1 MIVLSSEFP
10 ALSPLLLHQRQYIG
24 PGTFF
29 LGIIQRL
36 NDGPNRSA
44 DNRTQN
50 FRLRWVRAGKA
61 EPRSPGARFFVL
73 GVGIEEQGLV
83 RSHYCIR
90 TSSLPGCVPVDHVL
104 QLGFKPFNFVDSFSN
119 SIKEWGLGFYPL
131 ADKKCR
137 GFGSAFKDSGLD
149 QLV

>member
-10 ALSPLLLHQRQYIG
+10 ALSPLLLHRSQYTG
-24 PGTFF
+24 PGTFS

-61 EPRSPGARFFVL
+61 KARSPGARFFGL
-73 GVGIEEQGLV
+73 GVSTE
-83 RSHYCIR
+83 
-90 TSSLPGCVPVDHVL
+90 
-104 QLGFKPFNFVDSFSN
+104 
-119 SIKEWGLGFYPL
+119 
-131 ADKKCR
+131 
-137 GFGSAFKDSGLD
+137 
-149 QLV
+149 